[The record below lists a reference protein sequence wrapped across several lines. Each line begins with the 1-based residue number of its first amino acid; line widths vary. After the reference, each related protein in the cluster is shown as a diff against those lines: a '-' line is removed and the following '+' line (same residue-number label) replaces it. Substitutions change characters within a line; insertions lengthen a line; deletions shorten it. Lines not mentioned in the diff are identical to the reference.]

1 MCQIKVSSPAGRS
14 QAGFDVYYFEIR
26 HRRKQSQGVSVLLG
40 VCVWVWLCVCVSM
53 RLCIDTKEN
62 GYVFNI
68 FIVLCKSAFVC
79 VSFGCYHTSE
89 RGLKALAKQVDSP
102 IPPHPPS
109 NCLQPVYQWGGGK
122 YGGWILNGKKQMSQ
136 HRHTI
141 RGKSW
146 LCVVFRWATWWPL
159 YPWWG

>member
-26 HRRKQSQGVSVLLG
+26 HRRKQSQGVSVLLF
-40 VCVWVWLCVCVSM
+40 VWVWLCVCVCM
-53 RLCIDTKEN
+53 RLCIGTKEN

-89 RGLKALAKQVDSP
+89 RGLKALTKQVDP
-102 IPPHPPS
+102 LIPPLPPS

-159 YPWWG
+159 YPWRG